1 MAAEHGRHREMEFH
15 SLQTILYLVYAALLA
30 VLLWQLKILEKRRRR
45 LAHSLDLAARIA
57 EWPRGSLQDAGSL
70 IDHLL
75 ARAAGVLD
83 APRVLLV
90 WEEAD
95 EPWLH
100 LAHRTANGT
109 ETSREPPAVTGLTEE
124 DLRRR
129 FAFARAASWPLRGA
143 VIQGTFFALDR
154 GHLER
159 DHLVLG
165 EIAAQR
171 IASELDQFYLTRRL
185 RTSVVTEERMRLAC
199 DLHDGMLQSL
209 TGTALQ
215 LEALAGQLDEDPRAA
230 REELREVQRLI
241 ASDQRD
247 LRFFIEE
254 LKPAPKTPAGAPG
267 LAEHLDDLASRIQ
280 RLWGLR
286 VEIALEG
293 LDGQLSEAYTRQLY
307 RLLRESLFNVARHA
321 GASTARVKVARRD
334 QSLQITVT
342 DDGHG
347 FPFQGRY
354 DHEELIRRKLGPVSL
369 KERISALGGSLAI
382 DTGPGRTCLE
392 VMLPVGGAR

>member
-1 MAAEHGRHREMEFH
+1 MEFQT
-15 SLQTILYLVYAALLA
+15 SLQTILYVVYAVLLA
-30 VLLWQLKILEKRRRR
+30 VLLWQFKRIERRRRR

-57 EWPRGSLQDAGSL
+57 EWPRGSLQDAGAL
-70 IDHLL
+70 LDHLL
-75 ARAAGVLD
+75 AQAAGILE

-90 WEEAD
+90 WEETD

-100 LAHRTANGT
+100 LAYRSGSGT
-109 ETSREPPAVTGLTEE
+109 EVTREPPGEIDE
-124 DLRRR
+124 DLHRR
-129 FAFARAASWPLRGA
+129 FAIGQAASWPMRGSI
-143 VIQGTFFALDR
+143 IQGRFFALDR
-154 GHLER
+154 DFEP
-159 DHLVLG
+159 DHHVLG

-215 LEALAGQLDEDPRAA
+215 LKALAGQLDEDPRVA
-230 REELREVQRLI
+230 REELREIQRLI

-254 LKPAPKTPAGAPG
+254 LKPAPGSPTGTPG
-267 LAEHLDDLASRIQ
+267 LAEHLDELAGRLK

-286 VEIALEG
+286 VEVALDG
-293 LDGQLSEAYTRQLY
+293 LDGHLSEAFSRQLY

-321 GASTARVKVARRD
+321 GASTVRVVVARQD
-334 QSLQITVT
+334 QSLRITVT

-354 DHEELIRRKLGPVSL
+354 DHEELSRRKLGPVSL
-369 KERISALGGSLAI
+369 KERISTLGGSLAI
-382 DTGPGRTCLE
+382 DTAPGRTCLE
-392 VMLPVGGAR
+392 VLLPVGGVR